1 LKKNLKARGGCLFV
15 DAIQQADVRAIIQ
28 GWDVG
33 MKQLTLP
40 PTIYTAR
47 SLPHN
52 SQLRAAASL
61 LGEQISAENGIDNT
75 VHLIEET
82 FG

>member
-1 LKKNLKARGGCLFV
+1 M

-33 MKQLTLP
+33 MKQLTLS
-40 PTIYTAR
+40 PTIYAAR
-47 SLPHN
+47 SLAHN
-52 SQLRAAASL
+52 SKLRAAASL
-61 LGEQISAENGIDNT
+61 LGEQIRAENGVDNA